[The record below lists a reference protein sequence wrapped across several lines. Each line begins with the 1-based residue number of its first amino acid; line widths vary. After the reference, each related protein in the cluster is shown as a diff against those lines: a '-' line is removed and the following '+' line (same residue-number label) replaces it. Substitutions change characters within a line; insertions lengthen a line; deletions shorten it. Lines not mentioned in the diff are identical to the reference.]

1 MRTNRLRSKCNWVT
15 LKVDNKGL
23 PLASTVPE
31 RPHWR
36 FEDLEIW
43 QLAAELAVKFHRLAA
58 KLDEARFY
66 RCADQLR
73 GAGLSLSN
81 NIAEGAGST
90 HKQEF
95 IQFLNIARRSLF
107 EDASMLLVFEKM
119 QLLES
124 AMVDE
129 LLTDCDRPQSE
140 DHELL

>member
-1 MRTNRLRSKCNWVT
+1 MSKNERGNENNS
-15 LKVDNKGL
+15 K
-23 PLASTVPE
+23 

-43 QLAAELAVKFHRLAA
+43 QLAADLAVKFHRLSEH
-58 KLDEARFY
+58 LDERRLY
-66 RCADQLR
+66 RYADQLR

-81 NIAEGAGST
+81 NIAEGSGST

-119 QLLES
+119 QLLDS
-124 AMVDE
+124 PNVDE
-129 LLTDCDRPQSE
+129 LLTDCDVLSRKITKFSRT
-140 DHELL
+140 L